1 MGYESPNQFSREF
14 KRYFGMTP
22 KQNKEQNFC
31 YFNILGS
38 VYLL

>member
-22 KQNKEQNFC
+22 KQNKK
-31 YFNILGS
+31 
-38 VYLL
+38 